1 MKLPNGYGSVYKLSG
16 KRRKPWTA
24 RKTIGWKDNAQPI
37 YEYLGYYEKREQA
50 LQALAAY
57 NLDPYDLA
65 NRNLTFEEI
74 YDLWAKQRYI
84 DKGKKI
90 PNGYAAAYK
99 ACKDLHGLVFTDI
112 RTAHMQKALNEWKI
126 GYASKKNM
134 RILFGLL
141 FDFAMQNDVVKKDY
155 SEYVTLE
162 MPEEEGEKK
171 HKPFTPEELAT
182 LWENA
187 ADRSAQIVLIY
198 CYTGMR
204 PTEFVKIKT
213 ADVFLADRYM
223 IGGIKT
229 KTSKNRAI
237 PIAEK
242 IYPFIEAMYNPE
254 NEYLLTDYD
263 GPLSYDKLNWRYWKS
278 LMEKLD
284 MDHLPHDGRHTC
296 STLLDNAEVNKTVI
310 KKILGHAGLGTTEKV
325 YTHKTIQQLVDA
337 INLI

>member
-16 KRRKPWTA
+16 KRRKPWVA

-37 YEYLGYYEKREQA
+37 YEYLGYFEKRELA

-65 NRNLTFEEI
+65 NHKLTFTEV
-74 YDLWAKQRYI
+74 YDLWVKQKYT
-84 DKGKKI
+84 DNGKKVK
-90 PNGYAAAYK
+90 NGYSAAYK
-99 ACKDLHGLVFTDI
+99 ACNELYEMIFTDI
-112 RTAHMQKALNEWKI
+112 RTAHMQTALNEWQI

-134 RILFGLL
+134 RILFGQL
-141 FDFAMQNDVVKKDY
+141 FDFAMQNDIVKKDY
-155 SEYVTLE
+155 SEYITLE
-162 MPEEEGEKK
+162 MPEEEGEQK
-171 HKPFTPEELAT
+171 HKPFTSEELAT

-187 ADRSAQIVLIY
+187 ADKAAQIVLIY
-198 CYTGMR
+198 CYSGMR

-213 ADVFLADRYM
+213 ADVFLTERYM

-229 KTSKNRAI
+229 KNSKNRAI

-242 IYPFIEAMYNPE
+242 IYKFIESFYNPE

-263 GPLSYDKLNWRYWKS
+263 GPLNYDRINWRYWKP
-278 LMEKLD
+278 LMQKLD

-296 STLLDNAEVNKTVI
+296 ATLLDNAGANKTVI
-310 KKILGHAGLGTTEKV
+310 KKILGHAGHGMTEKV